1 MAFIARAI
9 KSERTRRDDAV
20 RTQVLSVL
28 RKYERKMV
36 KDFEKTTQTW
46 TGETPTFDSKIS
58 FPRVGKEMS
67 IWAGAV
73 NDGSFG
79 WRKFNWIN
87 KGTNIRWA
95 LLSGPPDQWMSKTL
109 PGRLEAREGQGKV
122 LIAGRAMIE
131 EGYPPEPGLEARDF
145 DKQIRELHL
154 KDFQKDMKAAIARG
168 LRRSGK

>member
-1 MAFIARAI
+1 MAFIARVI

-87 KGTNIRWA
+87 KGTSIRYA
-95 LLSGPPDQWMSKTL
+95 VLSDDWISKTF
-109 PGRLEAREGQGKV
+109 PGRLAATEGQGEV

-131 EGYPPEPGLEARDF
+131 EGYPPEPGLEERDF

-154 KDFQKDMKAAIARG
+154 KDFQKDMKAAVARG
-168 LRRSGK
+168 LRRSKG